1 MQCLGCIV
9 QAQMEAPSVWL
20 QSQSARDLPNN
31 SYYNGPTQNQH
42 QQTRYSHQTQ
52 SLQTHTH
59 PGTPGAMYG
68 GNVYHHQQSG
78 SSTSAHQLL
87 QQQQQGSVGALGT
100 RIGSYQQGQRSQQS
114 WANGI

>member
-1 MQCLGCIV
+1 MQCFGCIA

-20 QSQSARDLPNN
+20 QSQSARDVQNS
-31 SYYNGPTQNQH
+31 SYYNVPTPNQH

-59 PGTPGAMYG
+59 PGAPATMYG
-68 GNVYHHQQSG
+68 GNVYHHQQS
-78 SSTSAHQLL
+78 SSSPSAHQLL
-87 QQQQQGSVGALGT
+87 QQQQGSVGALGT